1 MIERIEDVP
10 PAIDAVRAVGKITRE
25 DYDAV
30 VLPLVDAA
38 AREGRRL
45 RILCEVGPDFHGLTP
60 SAAWE
65 DVKIGLRAWRLIE
78 GCAVVSDIGW
88 IREASRF
95 ASFLMPCPVRVFG
108 QRDRDSAVGWLGSLP
123 EAPGISHRLIAES
136 GVVVVE
142 VNAALRAA
150 DFEEMAQ
157 TVDSWLADHA
167 ELRGLVIH
175 ARAFPGWE
183 NVGSLTRHIRFV
195 RDHHRKIGKAAL
207 AVDGRLAT
215 LLPAVATHFVKADVR
230 RFGYDELDDAIRWAA
245 GS

>member
-45 RILCEVGPDFHGLTP
+45 RILCEVGPEFHGLTP

-95 ASFLMPCPVRVFG
+95 AGFLMPCPCG
-108 QRDRDSAVGWLGSLP
+108 SSPSGIATAPSGGWIRCPRLPGSP
-123 EAPGISHRLIAES
+123 TGS
-136 GVVVVE
+136 
-142 VNAALRAA
+142 
-150 DFEEMAQ
+150 
-157 TVDSWLADHA
+157 
-167 ELRGLVIH
+167 
-175 ARAFPGWE
+175 FP
-183 NVGSLTRHIRFV
+183 S
-195 RDHHRKIGKAAL
+195 
-207 AVDGRLAT
+207 
-215 LLPAVATHFVKADVR
+215 PAWSSSR
-230 RFGYDELDDAIRWAA
+230 
-245 GS
+245 